1 MKRLFILSLLT
12 LLAMIVPAQ
21 ETQYNS
27 NPDLTHIR
35 IKDDPGETLDY
46 IGKIGSDFDTALD
59 SLRKLKAIRSE
70 IIKAPLEVIFDDD
83 DRLFFGISY
92 GDCGMYSDVLDT
104 KGYYYLRTWYSSG
117 ENYRPFIETG
127 KVWRTGINPGNGF
140 LKRYE
145 YRLYGDTIID
155 GKTCRV
161 LGRSELKFNA
171 YSYTPKDTLYA
182 GALYEEGGMVY
193 GAKPGESHLILLYDF
208 ESPVGTD
215 LEINGTTFTITG
227 REKSKDNA
235 FKGVCTYIQIQ
246 GGTEETVPYWMEGVG
261 GFTSPMESVLGF
273 YPTGL
278 MNEILISCSLGDEA
292 IYLRD
297 EGIPSEFDVKKQWL
311 DFTHTTKPRPKAP
324 GRNNSQLYPEQ
335 VSEPKRARRLSEA
348 NDTEGENISG
358 EYSDTKLFV
367 NLKPLLGSYIITMQD
382 EAGQDVYHK
391 EVRTSNVVAL
401 NTDLSN
407 YAEGTYTLTVE
418 NSEEQY
424 TASLTLPLPLDDH
437 TPVRDLQDKQ
447 MVNGKMVNCFDLTG
461 RRLTTPPTK
470 GIYIENGQIRVAQ

>member
-171 YSYTPKDTLYA
+171 YSYTPKDTVYA
-182 GALYEEGGMVY
+182 GALYEEGHKVY
-193 GAKPGESHLILLYDF
+193 GAKPGMSHLELLYDF
-208 ESPVGTD
+208 ESPVGT
-215 LEINGTTFTITG
+215 EVKINGDTFTITG

-324 GRNNSQLYPEQ
+324 AQWAGQSHISLLRS
-335 VSEPKRARRLSEA
+335 SIEA
-348 NDTEGENISG
+348 ADTNDGEGETLSG
-358 EYSDTKLFV
+358 EYSDTELFV

-391 EVRTSNVVAL
+391 EVQTSNVVAL
-401 NTDLSN
+401 NSDLRH
-407 YAEGTYTLTVE
+407 YVEGTYTLTIE

-424 TASLTLPLPLDDH
+424 VASLTLPLPLDD
-437 TPVRDLQDKQ
+437 TPVHSP
-447 MVNGKMVNCFDLTG
+447 KMVNRQMVDGST
-461 RRLTTPPTK
+461 
-470 GIYIENGQIRVAQ
+470 